1 MKRILSTAVE
11 WVLAAVLLVFFV
23 VFIYAVTIGRVP
35 LR

>member
-1 MKRILSTAVE
+1 MKRKLIELGE
-11 WVLAAVLLVFFV
+11 WVLAGLMLVFFA

>member
-1 MKRILSTAVE
+1 MKQLLKSAVE
-11 WVLAAVLLVFFV
+11 WGLAAVLLVFFA